1 MRVDFVVNGEAVA
14 VDGHPLER
22 LLDVVRE
29 RLGATGTKEG
39 CGEGECGACTV
50 LLDGRP
56 VLSCL
61 VPLAQCAG
69 RAVETVEAIAAGP
82 ARALV
87 ERLVAAGGVQC
98 GACTPGI
105 VVIAW
110 ALLRDH
116 PEASREQVREAL
128 AGNLCRCTGYEGI
141 VRALAVE
148 GGADPAGA
156 ANGGAGGAT
165 RIIVTGDAVAVPAA
179 ATGAPIATGGRGPGT
194 ASPRNGAPR
203 TLDEALRRL
212 AAEPG
217 LRPVA
222 GGTDLMVCEPEDRA
236 DMPGALDLFALPE
249 LAGIREL
256 TEGEHAGGLEIGAA
270 VTFTEIRR
278 SPLVRA
284 RYPALA
290 AAAAVVGGWQ
300 IQNRATI
307 GGNAA
312 NASPAGDSLPVL
324 LALDAEAVAAGAEGT
339 RTIPYRE
346 FHTGYRRTALRP
358 GELLA
363 AFRLP
368 PPPPG
373 SRQAFRKVGTRAAQA
388 ISKVVAAALARVG
401 EDGRFDL
408 FRLAAGSVAPTPVRL
423 AAVEEAV
430 SGRPADEETA
440 ALAGRL
446 AAGSV
451 TPIDDVR
458 STADYRRF
466 ALERVV
472 RRMVLDLAGTASS

>member
-1 MRVDFVVNGEAVA
+1 MKVRFTVNGEAVA
-14 VDGHPLER
+14 VEGHPFER

-50 LLDGRP
+50 VLDGRP

-82 ARALV
+82 ARDLV
-87 ERLVAAGGVQC
+87 ERLVEAGGVQC

-105 VVIAW
+105 VVTAW
-110 ALLRDH
+110 ALLRDN
-116 PEASREQVREAL
+116 PSASREQVREAL

-141 VRALAVE
+141 VRALATD
-148 GGADPAGA
+148 GGEPPAAADPAATA
-156 ANGGAGGAT
+156 A
-165 RIIVTGDAVAVPAA
+165 PAH
-179 ATGAPIATGGRGPGT
+179 PG
-194 ASPRNGAPR
+194 NGAPR

-236 DMPGALDLFALPE
+236 GMPGALDLFALPE

-324 LALDAEAVAAGAEGT
+324 LALDAEVVAVGADGE
-339 RTIPYRE
+339 RRIPYRE

-358 GELLA
+358 GELLT

-388 ISKVVAAALARVG
+388 ISKVVVAALGRVDEG
-401 EDGRFDL
+401 GRFDL

-423 AAVEEAV
+423 GAVEAAIA
-430 SGRPADEETA
+430 GRPADEATA